1 MRGWVMQVVVA
12 GLAGLAG
19 LAQAQSTAARSLPRA
34 EPVDQFI
41 VGFRGEAAASV
52 EDRVARLSRKSAAPL
67 SLQRSIAGRLHVLRA
82 SRALSGAELEATL
95 AQLRADDA
103 VSWVQPDAR
112 KFALALPN
120 DPRYADQW
128 WLRTPGTSGAWPA
141 SINAE
146 AAWDI
151 STGSRRVVVAV
162 LDTGVLFDHPDLKRA
177 AAGGKLLPG
186 YDFVSDTAI
195 SNDADGRDTD
205 PSDPG
210 DWVSSAD
217 KQSPTFT
224 NCDVADS
231 SWHGT
236 HIAGIVGGLSN
247 NSEGVAGIG
256 WSNWVLPVRVLG
268 KCSGRDSDILAA
280 MAWSAGL
287 PVTNGAP
294 APANTTPARV
304 INLSLG
310 SPGTC
315 SPAYRDLIAQLR
327 ARGVSVFAAAGNDSG
342 AVVEPANCPG
352 AIAVGGVRHVGTKVG
367 YSAHGPQVAI
377 AAPAG
382 NCGQLTGPCLYPII
396 STDNA
401 GTTTPGAMTYD
412 GKLGTS
418 FSTPIA
424 AGVAG
429 LMIAV
434 NPQLPPDKLLERLR
448 AGARAFPAPDATLL
462 MCSSPSFRPDANGDW
477 PNDGQCN
484 CDTSSCG
491 AGLLDARGAVL
502 AALAPIA
509 AIAATTPINTPTAP
523 ITLDSRL
530 SVAIAGASVARI
542 QWAFVG
548 AAPAGTTIADPN
560 AAQTTLSFSG
570 PGSVTLRLTVTD
582 SAGRSDTQTCVLSV
596 GTAGAGT
603 QCAVGLP
610 LEIPPQ
616 VEPSTPPPVAL
627 PPVSGGG
634 GGGGSLPL
642 WLPLLLGA
650 VLWLRRR

>member
-1 MRGWVMQVVVA
+1 MRQWAVVWMAAV
-12 GLAGLAG
+12 LAALVGT
-19 LAQAQSTAARSLPRA
+19 AQAQSQGPRSLPRA

-41 VGFRGEAAASV
+41 VGFRGEAGSAV
-52 EDRVARLSRKSAAPL
+52 EERVARLSRKSAAPL

-82 SRALSGAELEATL
+82 ARALSGTELDSTL
-95 AQLRADDA
+95 AQLRADDQVA
-103 VSWVQPDAR
+103 WVQPDAR
-112 KFALALPN
+112 KFALAVPN
-120 DPRYADQW
+120 DPRYGEQW
-128 WLRTPGTSGAWPA
+128 WLRTPGASGAWPA

-146 AAWDI
+146 AAWDVT
-151 STGSRRVVVAV
+151 TGSRRVVVAV
-162 LDTGVLFDHPDLKRA
+162 LDTGVLFDHPDLRRA
-177 AAGGKLLPG
+177 SAGGKILPG
-186 YDFVSDTAI
+186 YDFITDAVIA
-195 SNDADGRDTD
+195 NDGDGRDAD

-217 KQSPTFT
+217 KQTATFA

-236 HIAGIVGGLSN
+236 HIAGIVGGLTN
-247 NSEGVAGIG
+247 NSEGIAGIG
-256 WSNWVLPVRVLG
+256 WTNWVLPVRVLG

-287 PVTNGAP
+287 PVTNGAVP
-294 APANTTPARV
+294 PANSTPARI

-315 SPAYRDLIAQLR
+315 TPAYRELIAQLR

-382 NCGQLTGPCLYPII
+382 NCGQLTGPCLYPIV

-401 GTTTPGAMTYD
+401 GTTTPGAMEYD

-448 AGARAFPAPDATLL
+448 AGARPFPAPDSTLL
-462 MCSSPSFRPDANGDW
+462 MCSSASFVPDTNGDW

-502 AALAPIA
+502 AAQAPIA
-509 AIAATTPINTPTAP
+509 AIAATNAFNTPTTP
-523 ITLDSRL
+523 ITLDARL
-530 SVAIAGASVARI
+530 SVAIAGASVARY

-548 AAPAGTTIADPN
+548 TVPPGAIIADPN
-560 AAQTTLSFSG
+560 AAQTTVSFAG
-570 PGSVTLRLTVTD
+570 PGSATVRLTVTD
-582 SAGRSDTQTCVLSV
+582 SAGRSDLQTCLLSV
-596 GTAGAGT
+596 GTAGAGV

-610 LEIPPQ
+610 LEIPPL
-616 VEPSTPPPVAL
+616 VDATTPPPVAL
-627 PPVSGGG
+627 PPVSSGG

-650 VLWLRRR
+650 AFWLRRR

>member
-1 MRGWVMQVVVA
+1 MQV
-12 GLAGLAG
+12 LAAALGAVLG
-19 LAQAQSTAARSLPRA
+19 TAQAQAPRSQPRA
-34 EPVDQFI
+34 EPADQFI
-41 VGFRGEAAASV
+41 VGFRAEANAPL

-67 SLQRSIAGRLHVLRA
+67 TLQRSIAGRLHVLRA
-82 SRALSGAELEATL
+82 TRALSGTELESTL
-95 AQLRADDA
+95 AQLRADEQVA
-103 VSWVQPDAR
+103 WVQPDAR

-128 WLRTPGTSGAWPA
+128 WLRTPGASGAWPA
-141 SINAE
+141 AINAE

-151 STGSRRVVVAV
+151 TTGSRRVVVAV
-162 LDTGVLFDHPDLKRA
+162 LDTGVLFDHPDLRRA
-177 AAGGKLLPG
+177 SAGGKILPG

-195 SNDADGRDTD
+195 SNDADGRDSD

-210 DWVSSAD
+210 DWVSAAD
-217 KQSPTFT
+217 KLSPTFV
-224 NCDVADS
+224 NCEEANS

-287 PVTNGAP
+287 PVTNGAL
-294 APANTTPARV
+294 APANPTPARI

-310 SPGTC
+310 SPGFCTA
-315 SPAYRDLIAQLR
+315 AYRDLISQLR

-382 NCGQLTGPCLYPII
+382 NCGQLTGPCLYPIV
-396 STDNA
+396 SADNA
-401 GTTTPGAMTYD
+401 GTTTPGAMNYD

-418 FSTPIA
+418 FSTPMA

-429 LMIAV
+429 LMLAV
-434 NPQLPPDKLLERLR
+434 NPQLPADKLLERLR
-448 AGARAFPAPDATLL
+448 AGARAFPAPDSTLL
-462 MCSSPSFRPDANGDW
+462 MCSSASFRPDANGDW

-484 CDTSSCG
+484 CDTASCG
-491 AGLLDARGAVL
+491 AGLLDARGAVV
-502 AALAPIA
+502 AAQAPIA
-509 AIAATTPINTPTAP
+509 AIAATTPVNTPTAP

-530 SVAIAGASVARI
+530 SVAIAGASVASV

-548 AAPAGTTIADPN
+548 SAPAGAVIADPN
-560 AAQTTLSFSG
+560 AAQTTLSFAG
-570 PGSVTLRLTVTD
+570 PGSATVRLTVTD
-582 SAGRSDTQTCVLSV
+582 SSGRSDTQTCVLSV
-596 GTAGAGT
+596 GTAGAGS
-603 QCAVGLP
+603 QCDVGLP
-610 LEIPPQ
+610 LEAPPN
-616 VEPSTPPPVAL
+616 VEPGVAPPVVI
-627 PPVSGGG
+627 PIVPSGG

-642 WLPLLLGA
+642 WLPLVLGA
-650 VLWLRRR
+650 ALWLRRR

>member
-1 MRGWVMQVVVA
+1 MRQWAVVWMAAV
-12 GLAGLAG
+12 LAALVGT
-19 LAQAQSTAARSLPRA
+19 AQAQSQGPRSLPRA

-41 VGFRGEAAASV
+41 VGFRGEAGSAV
-52 EDRVARLSRKSAAPL
+52 EERVTRLSRKSAAPL

-82 SRALSGAELEATL
+82 ARALSGTELDSTL
-95 AQLRADDA
+95 AQLRADDQVA
-103 VSWVQPDAR
+103 WVQPDAR
-112 KFALALPN
+112 KFALAVPN

-128 WLRTPGTSGAWPA
+128 WLRTPGASGAWPA

-146 AAWDI
+146 AAWDVT
-151 STGSRRVVVAV
+151 TGSRRVVVAV
-162 LDTGVLFDHPDLKRA
+162 LDTGVLFDHPDLRRA

-195 SNDADGRDTD
+195 SNDGDGRDPD

-217 KQSPTFT
+217 KQSPVFT

-256 WSNWVLPVRVLG
+256 WTNWVLPVRVLG

-287 PVTNGAP
+287 LVTNGAVP
-294 APANTTPARV
+294 PANNTPARI

-315 SPAYRDLIAQLR
+315 TPAYRELIAQLR

-367 YSAHGPQVAI
+367 YSAHGAQVAI

-382 NCGQLTGPCLYPII
+382 NCGQLTGPCLYPIV

-401 GTTTPGAMTYD
+401 GTTTPGAMEYD

-448 AGARAFPAPDATLL
+448 AGARPFPAPDSTLL
-462 MCSSPSFRPDANGDW
+462 MCSSASFVPDANGDW

-502 AALAPIA
+502 AAQAPIA
-509 AIAATTPINTPTAP
+509 AIAATNAVNTATTP
-523 ITLDSRL
+523 ITLDARL
-530 SVAIAGASVARI
+530 SVAIAGASVSRY
-542 QWAFVG
+542 QWALVG
-548 AAPAGTTIADPN
+548 TVPAGATVADPN
-560 AAQTTLSFSG
+560 AAQTTVSFAG
-570 PGSVTLRLTVTD
+570 PGSATVRLTVTD
-582 SAGRSDTQTCVLSV
+582 SAGRSDQQTCVLSV
-596 GTAGAGT
+596 GTAGAGV

-610 LEIPPQ
+610 LEIPPL
-616 VEPSTPPPVAL
+616 VEASTPPPVAL
-627 PPVSGGG
+627 PPVSSGG

-650 VLWLRRR
+650 AFWLRRR